1 MASVQLIPFE
11 VHTIVVGGGTGGA
24 TCAGLLAAHGSESV
38 LLLEAGPDYGLFEGG
53 NWPRELLD
61 ARAIPLSHDWGLNSG
76 AVYPDRVIEFPR
88 ARVMGGCSAHNG
100 CTASVGA
107 RADYDGWE
115 AAGNEG
121 WGAASLA
128 PLLDLMRKRFRVR
141 TLTVGELT
149 MAQAAFMQAGHAAG
163 LPFAD
168 DLDQLEAGV
177 GIGPMTANI
186 VDGTRWNSSFA
197 FIDPV
202 RHKPNLTVIGDV
214 LVDRVVLERSVLHG
228 VHIQRHGQAHFIR
241 CQRVILAGGAFGSP
255 AILLRSGIGPEPEL
269 AKHQIEV
276 AVALPGV
283 GENLLDHPCVQL
295 DFEGN
300 DAFLESVRTNSR
312 HVDEQTVGR
321 ARSDLC
327 DSGPYDIHAFLVAGA
342 NSGHSGLPPISI
354 YGGAMRAKSQ
364 GRVTL
369 KDTSP
374 HSVTLVDPRYG
385 TDAEGHDVTVLQQA
399 KDLLVQVAAD
409 HSFAKV
415 LGRPVPRT
423 SADFAASIVNYCHPA
438 GTCKMGP
445 VADPEA
451 VVGADGQVHGVSG
464 LYVADASVMPTITR
478 GNINLPTAAI
488 AARIVSKMLGMM
500 PDQLAVGSAE

>member
-1 MASVQLIPFE
+1 MASSQILPKE

-24 TCAGLLAAHGSESV
+24 TCAGLLAAHSTDSI
-38 LLLEAGPDYGLFEGG
+38 LLLEAGPDYGPFQGG
-53 NWPRELLD
+53 TWPHDLLD

-76 AVYPDRVIEFPR
+76 DFCRDRVIDFPR

-107 RADYDGWE
+107 RADYDEWE
-115 AAGNEG
+115 AAGNAG
-121 WGAASLA
+121 WGAAAMA
-128 PLLDLMRKRFRVR
+128 PLLDLMRRRFRVR

-149 MAQAAFMQAGHAAG
+149 MAQAAFMRAGHAAG

-177 GIGPMTANI
+177 GIGPMTANL

-202 RHKPNLTVIGDV
+202 RHRQNLTILGEVM
-214 LVDRVVLERSVLHG
+214 VDRVMIEKGEVRGLHVLINGE
-228 VHIQRHGQAHFIR
+228 AHLVR
-241 CQRVILAGGAFGSP
+241 CARVILAGGAYGSP
-255 AILLRSGIGPEPEL
+255 AILLRSGMGPAGDL
-269 AKHQIEV
+269 AAQQIEIV
-276 AVALPGV
+276 ADLPGV
-283 GENLLDHPCVQL
+283 GGNLLDHPCVQL
-295 DFEGN
+295 DFEGSP
-300 DAFLESVRTNSR
+300 DFLEAVRTNPR

-321 ARSDLC
+321 AKSDLC

-342 NSGHSGLPPISI
+342 NSGHVGLPPITL

-369 KDTSP
+369 RDASP
-374 HSVTLVDPRYG
+374 LSVPLVDPRYC
-385 TDAEGHDVTVLQQA
+385 TDPDGHDHSVLSQA
-399 KDLLVQVAAD
+399 KDLLTAISAEPG
-409 HSFAKV
+409 FAKV
-415 LGRPVPRT
+415 LGKAQPRPVVDLAT
-423 SADFAASIVNYCHPA
+423 EVVNYCHPA

-445 VADPEA
+445 ARDPQA
-451 VVGADGQVHGVSG
+451 VVGSNGAVHGVSG

-478 GNINLPTAAI
+478 GNINLPTAAM
-488 AARIVSKMLGMM
+488 AARIAATMLGMT
-500 PDQLAVGSAE
+500 PDVLAAHG

>member
-1 MASVQLIPFE
+1 
-11 VHTIVVGGGTGGA
+11 
-24 TCAGLLAAHGSESV
+24 
-38 LLLEAGPDYGLFEGG
+38 
-53 NWPRELLD
+53 
-61 ARAIPLSHDWGLNSG
+61 
-76 AVYPDRVIEFPR
+76 
-88 ARVMGGCSAHNG
+88 MGGCSAHNG

-107 RADYDGWE
+107 HADYDGWE
-115 AAGNEG
+115 AAGNDG
-121 WGAASLA
+121 WGASSMT
-128 PLLDLMRKRFRVR
+128 PLLDLVRERFRVR

-149 MAQAAFMQAGHAAG
+149 MAQAAFMQAGHATG

-168 DLDQLEAGV
+168 DLDKLEAAV
-177 GIGPMTANI
+177 GIGPMAANI

-202 RHKPNLTVIGDV
+202 RHKPNLAVMGDV
-214 LVDRVVLERSVLHG
+214 LADRLVLERGVLQG
-228 VHIQRHGQAHFIR
+228 VHIHRHGQDHYIR

-269 AKHQIEV
+269 AKHELEV

-283 GENLLDHPCVQL
+283 GGNLLDHPCIQL
-295 DFEGN
+295 DFEGS
-300 DAFLESVRTNSR
+300 DEFLESVRLNSR

-321 ARSDLC
+321 ARSDRC
-327 DSGPYDIHAFLVAGA
+327 DDGPYDIHAFLVAGA

-374 HSVTLVDPRYG
+374 DAVTQVDPRYC
-385 TDAEGHDVTVLQQA
+385 TDPEGHDLAVLQQA
-399 KDLLVQVAAD
+399 KDLLAQIAAEPG
-409 HSFAKV
+409 FAKV
-415 LGRPVPRT
+415 LGRPVLRT
-423 SADFAASIVNYCHPA
+423 NSDFAGTVVNYCHPA

-445 VADPEA
+445 STDPEA

-464 LYVADASVMPTITR
+464 IYVADASVMPAITR

-488 AARIVSKMLGMM
+488 AARIVAKMLGLT
-500 PDQLAVGSAE
+500 PSDLAARSGV

>member
-1 MASVQLIPFE
+1 MVSVNPIPSE

-24 TCAGLLAAHGSESV
+24 TCAGLLAAHGTESV
-38 LLLEAGPDYGLFEGG
+38 LLLEAGPDYGPFQGG
-53 NWPRELLD
+53 HWPLDLLD

-76 AVYPDRVIEFPR
+76 DVYSHRVLEFPR

-100 CTASVGA
+100 CTAVVGA
-107 RADYDGWE
+107 RADYDEWE
-115 AAGNEG
+115 AAGNDG
-121 WGAASLA
+121 WGADSMA
-128 PLLDLMRKRFRVR
+128 PLLDLMRERFRVR

-149 MAQAAFMQAGHAAG
+149 MAQAAFMQAGHTVG

-168 DLDQLEAGV
+168 DLDQLEAAV
-177 GIGPMTANI
+177 GIGPMAANI

-197 FIDPV
+197 FVDPV
-202 RHKPNLTVIGDV
+202 RHKPNFAVMGEV
-214 LVDRVVLERSVLHG
+214 LVDRVVLEHGVLRG
-228 VHIQRHGQAHFIR
+228 VHIHRHGQDHFIR
-241 CQRVILAGGAFGSP
+241 CQRAILAGGAFGSP
-255 AILLRSGIGPEPEL
+255 AVLLRSGIGPEPEL

-276 AVALPGV
+276 AAVLPGV
-283 GENLLDHPCVQL
+283 GENLLDHPCIQL
-295 DFEGN
+295 DFEGS
-300 DAFLESVRTNSR
+300 DTFLESVRTNSR

-321 ARSDLC
+321 ARSDRC
-327 DSGPYDIHAFLVAGA
+327 DNGPYDVHAFLVAGA

-369 KDTSP
+369 KDDSP
-374 HSVTLVDPRYG
+374 QSVTRVDPRYC
-385 TDAEGHDVTVLQQA
+385 TDPEGHDLAVLRQA
-399 KDLLVQVAAD
+399 RDLLTQIAAEPR
-409 HSFAKV
+409 FAKV
-415 LGRPVPRT
+415 LGKPVLRT
-423 SADFAASIVNYCHPA
+423 ASDFAGTVVNYCHPA

-445 VADPEA
+445 PTDPGA

-488 AARIVSKMLGMM
+488 AARIVAKMLGLT
-500 PDQLAVGSAE
+500 PSDLTARSVS

>member
-1 MASVQLIPFE
+1 MTSVQSIPSE
-11 VHTIVVGGGTGGA
+11 VHTVVVGGGTGGA
-24 TCAGLLAAHGSESV
+24 ACAGLLAAHGTESV
-38 LLLEAGPDYGLFEGG
+38 LLLEAGPDYGAFKDG
-53 NWPRELLD
+53 NWPKDLLD

-76 AVYPDRVIEFPR
+76 DVYSHRVLEFPR

-107 RADYDGWE
+107 RADYDDWE
-115 AAGNEG
+115 AAGNDG
-121 WGAASLA
+121 WGSASME
-128 PLLDLMRKRFRVR
+128 PLLDMVRARFRVR

-149 MAQAAFMQAGHAAG
+149 MAQAAFMQAGHTVG

-168 DLDQLEAGV
+168 DLDQLEAAV
-177 GIGPMTANI
+177 GIGPMAANI

-197 FIDPV
+197 FVDPV
-202 RHKPNLTVIGDV
+202 RHKPNLAVMGDV
-214 LVDRVVLERSVLHG
+214 LVDRVVLERGVLRG
-228 VHIQRHGQAHFIR
+228 VHIHRQGQDHIIR
-241 CQRVILAGGAFGSP
+241 CQRLILAGGAFGSP
-255 AILLRSGIGPEPEL
+255 AVLLRSGIGPEAEL
-269 AKHQIEV
+269 GKHRIRV

-283 GENLLDHPCVQL
+283 GGNLLDHPCIQL
-295 DFEGN
+295 DFEGS
-300 DAFLESVRTNSR
+300 DEFLNSVRTNSG

-321 ARSDLC
+321 ARSERC

-369 KDTSP
+369 KDASP
-374 HSVTLVDPRYG
+374 HSVTSVDPRYC
-385 TDAEGHDVTVLQQA
+385 TDPEGYDLAVLRQA
-399 KDLLVQVAAD
+399 MDLLAQIAAEPG
-409 HSFAKV
+409 FAKV
-415 LGRPVPRT
+415 LGKPVLRT
-423 SADFAASIVNYCHPA
+423 AADFAGTVVNYCHPA

-445 VADPEA
+445 ASDPEA
-451 VVGADGQVHGVSG
+451 VVDADGQVHGVDG

-488 AARIVSKMLGMM
+488 AARVAAKMLGLT
-500 PDQLAVGSAE
+500 PSDLTARSVI